1 MPVCGFALYSLTFI
15 DAVYSD
21 LRATM
26 GDAFPVDRKYIFS
39 GKTSNTSLCP
49 HLEKYHCSP
58 YMQMKALHGWPTNLP
73 GQALQMTTGA
83 TPAQVIRP
91 TDVFSEQTFHR
102 HLINFIVADDQVC
115 PHHLSVYY
123 TYVCLSFQSL
133 NVLECPE
140 FRTLLLLLRSDL
152 KETMIPHCTKIR
164 ELIIQAWR
172 RHFQNL
178 RQDLAVRS
186 ILLYNIGC

>member
-1 MPVCGFALYSLTFI
+1 
-15 DAVYSD
+15 
-21 LRATM
+21 M

-39 GKTSNTSLCP
+39 GKTSNTSLRP

-73 GQALQMTTGA
+73 GQASQMTTGA

-140 FRTLLLLLRSDL
+140 FRRRRGCPVVLDTLFLNLTGVS
-152 KETMIPHCTKIR
+152 
-164 ELIIQAWR
+164 R
-172 RHFQNL
+172 RHRTTCRAASHSASPFT
-178 RQDLAVRS
+178 AKVRACA
-186 ILLYNIGC
+186 IG